1 MKRALIFLLS
11 LVGVIFAKESDQRV
25 LGKSVEGSY
34 AGKVV
39 VIEVGEDDL
48 INGQSFK
55 FWERTLDRIE
65 EEKAKAVIFHL
76 DTPGGLA
83 FATHEL
89 MSKIAKLSMPTISY
103 IDPMA
108 MSAGAMIAVSTDRI
122 YMAPGST
129 VGSAAVVSGSG
140 AEIGDHMRA
149 KIESFFDAH
158 VRWIAEEKGHRKEV
172 VQAMMVF
179 SDEDRQIGQQVVKA
193 GGLLALNSKDA
204 VEILDDGP
212 LFAVAEMDSLDEV
225 LEAENLSKGDIVSAT
240 PTSFEKFAWWVA
252 SISGILIL
260 IGFVGGYFEIQ
271 TPGFGVGGIISLL
284 AFAVL
289 FFGNSLAGNMAG
301 YELTA
306 LFALGIILIG
316 IEIFLIP
323 GFGVAGISGL
333 GCILGALVF
342 SMVDGVAWEQRE
354 WQAAGEGN
362 LIEILSGPAKHLAFG
377 IFTSLIALWA
387 MMRFL
392 PQAPFLQKYLLPASS
407 APGTGITDEEE
418 TGPRIGMTGVATTD
432 CRPAGKVEVDGEIL
446 DVVADGEFLLK
457 GGAVRI
463 IKEDGMGIVVKGA

>member
-1 MKRALIFLLS
+1 MKRVLIFLLS

-149 KIESFFDAH
+149 
-158 VRWIAEEKGHRKEV
+158 
-172 VQAMMVF
+172 
-179 SDEDRQIGQQVVKA
+179 
-193 GGLLALNSKDA
+193 
-204 VEILDDGP
+204 
-212 LFAVAEMDSLDEV
+212 
-225 LEAENLSKGDIVSAT
+225 
-240 PTSFEKFAWWVA
+240 
-252 SISGILIL
+252 
-260 IGFVGGYFEIQ
+260 
-271 TPGFGVGGIISLL
+271 
-284 AFAVL
+284 
-289 FFGNSLAGNMAG
+289 
-301 YELTA
+301 
-306 LFALGIILIG
+306 
-316 IEIFLIP
+316 
-323 GFGVAGISGL
+323 
-333 GCILGALVF
+333 
-342 SMVDGVAWEQRE
+342 
-354 WQAAGEGN
+354 
-362 LIEILSGPAKHLAFG
+362 
-377 IFTSLIALWA
+377 
-387 MMRFL
+387 
-392 PQAPFLQKYLLPASS
+392 
-407 APGTGITDEEE
+407 
-418 TGPRIGMTGVATTD
+418 
-432 CRPAGKVEVDGEIL
+432 
-446 DVVADGEFLLK
+446 
-457 GGAVRI
+457 
-463 IKEDGMGIVVKGA
+463 